1 MVKKIFP
8 YDEEVDAQFKLAKRL
23 FHASMSGVTAESMK
37 GMGYKV
43 NFGVGLPRI
52 KEIANR
58 FEYNSLLV
66 QRTWWSDIRELM
78 ILSTLLLGK
87 QAEKAYAE
95 ISDLHE
101 WTAQL
106 FNIELC
112 EQFSKNF
119 LSLIN
124 PNDKKI
130 EEISL
135 QLIDNKEDRK
145 EFEVA
150 LGYINYCNLVVR
162 YPDYTFQTI
171 DRVFEILQNDVY
183 SESYNIYAMAA
194 RFLRVYTRRDAERVK
209 QFIDDLE
216 ASKSAGVRKVIE
228 EVRTELMFYFD

>member
-1 MVKKIFP
+1 MTKKIFP
-8 YDEEVDAQFKLAKRL
+8 YNEVVDAQFKLAKRL

-52 KEIANR
+52 KEIAIR
-58 FEYNSLLV
+58 FEYNSLLA

-78 ILSTLLLGK
+78 ILATLILGK
-87 QAEKAYAE
+87 EAEKAYAE
-95 ISDLHE
+95 IPDLHE

-112 EQFSKNF
+112 EQFSRNF

-124 PNDKKI
+124 PNKNNIEKI
-130 EEISL
+130 TL
-135 QLIDNKEDRK
+135 QLIDNKEDKK

-150 LGYINYCNLVVR
+150 LGYINYCNLIVR
-162 YPDYTFQTI
+162 YPDYTFQAI
-171 DRVFEILQNDVY
+171 NSVFEILRNDVY
-183 SESYNIYAMAA
+183 SESYNIYATAA

-209 QFIDDLE
+209 QFVDTLD
-216 ASKSAGVRKVIE
+216 ASKSVSVQKVIE
-228 EVRTELMFYFD
+228 EVRTELLFYFD